1 MKFALTA
8 IRNST
13 DISPRSFWPHR
24 EIREAEMKLIW
35 QEIER
40 TLKVNSFSLMHEII
54 KLKNFVKQHKEL
66 HFKDRLKYEEVRNK

>member
-24 EIREAEMKLIW
+24 EIREAEMKLMW

-40 TLKVNSFSLMHEII
+40 TLKVKFSLMHEII
-54 KLKNFVKQHKEL
+54 KLKNFVKQHKEF